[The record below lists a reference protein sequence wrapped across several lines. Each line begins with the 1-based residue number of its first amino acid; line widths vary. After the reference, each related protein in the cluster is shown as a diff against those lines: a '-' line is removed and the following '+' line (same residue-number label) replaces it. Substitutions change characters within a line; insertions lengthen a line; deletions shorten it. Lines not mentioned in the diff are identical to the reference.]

1 MSYINT
7 RRRLGL
13 APRNGAGAGPMSDA
27 DLMRMAPS
35 AFASEA
41 HASRSSRYAYIP
53 TIDVIAGLR
62 AEGFVPVSARQ
73 TSPRDAG
80 RHGHAKHMLRF
91 RHAGQNA
98 QPRHV
103 GMVFPEVVLLNSH
116 DGSSAYKLMAG
127 VFRLV
132 CLNGMIVSD
141 GPGQSVTVP
150 HKGDV
155 VRQVIEGSYEVL
167 GASRTALAAADE
179 WAGVELRR
187 EEQQAVAEAAR
198 VLRFGDADG
207 KVETPIKADQL
218 LTVRRAGDAGSDLW
232 TTFNRVQENTIRG
245 GLSAW
250 GRNANDRPR
259 WVTTREVSGIDQDVK
274 LNRALWLLGER
285 MAALKGAA

>member
-1 MSYINT
+1 MSFINT
-7 RRRLGL
+7 RRRPGF
-13 APRNGAGAGPMSDA
+13 APRVGSGADPMSDA

-41 HASRSSRYAYIP
+41 HGSRSSRYAYIP
-53 TIDVIAGLR
+53 TMEVIAGLR

-73 TSPRDAG
+73 TCPRDVD
-80 RHGHAKHMLRF
+80 RYGHAKHMLRF
-91 RHAGQNA
+91 RHAEQDTR
-98 QPRHV
+98 PRRI
-103 GMVFPEVVLLNSH
+103 GMTFSDVLVLNSH

-132 CLNGMIVSD
+132 CLNGMVVSD

-155 VRQVIEGSYEVL
+155 VSQVVEGSFEVL
-167 GASRTALAAADE
+167 KAARAALMAADE

-187 EEQQAVAEAAR
+187 EEQQALADAAR
-198 VLRFGDADG
+198 VLRFGDTEG
-207 KVETPIKADQL
+207 KVETPIQAEQL
-218 LTVRRAGDAGSDLW
+218 LTVRRAGDAGADLW

-250 GRNANDRPR
+250 GRDAHNRR
-259 WVTTREVSGIDQDVK
+259 RRVTTREVNGIDQDVK